1 MEKIIDINRN
11 KIPSST
17 VFHFKDNSRPF
28 ILVHVNGDDVFID
41 LSIGEGFLWGE
52 LDFYDLEFYT
62 KEDDDDFQG
71 VAIIGGVTIIGEI
84 T

>member
-11 KIPSST
+11 HISPST

-28 ILVHVNGDDVFID
+28 ILVYVDGDNVFID
-41 LSIGEGFLWGE
+41 LSIGEGVLWSE
-52 LDFYDLEFYT
+52 LDFYDLYFYT

-71 VAIIGGVTIIGEI
+71 VAVIGEI
-84 T
+84 TY